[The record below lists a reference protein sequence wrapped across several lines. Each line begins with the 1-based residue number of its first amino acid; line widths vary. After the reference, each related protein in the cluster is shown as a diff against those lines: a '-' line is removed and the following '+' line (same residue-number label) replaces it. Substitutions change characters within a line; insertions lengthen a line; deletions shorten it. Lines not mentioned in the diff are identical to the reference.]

1 VRAMTGAKQIVTTLS
16 AFLAARAE
24 AEGLSAAYLFGSVAR
39 GTAGRN
45 SDVDVGLLYSDPAP
59 SGFAGLPGH
68 LEAELSALLGL
79 PVQIVQLNRAPVD
92 LAKRVLRDG
101 QLLLDRD
108 HLRRIEFEIRVRN
121 EFWDLEPYL
130 REYRRMRAVE
140 GPGEG

>member
-1 VRAMTGAKQIVTTLS
+1 MTGAEQIAATLS

-24 AEGLSAAYLFGSVAR
+24 AEGISAAYLFGSVAR

-45 SDVDVGLLYSDPAP
+45 SDVDVGLLYRDPAP

-68 LEAELSALLGL
+68 LEAELTAMLGL

-140 GPGEG
+140 GPEEG

>member
-1 VRAMTGAKQIVTTLS
+1 MTDGAQIAATLS
-16 AFLAARAE
+16 ALLGGRAE

-39 GTAGRN
+39 GTAGRD
-45 SDVDVGLLYSDPAP
+45 SDVDLALLYRDPAP

-68 LEAELSALLGL
+68 LEAELTALVGL
-79 PVQIVQLNRAPVD
+79 PVQIVVLNRAPVD

-101 QLLLDRD
+101 RLLLDRD

-130 REYRRMRAVE
+130 REYRRMKAVE
-140 GPGEG
+140 RPGEG